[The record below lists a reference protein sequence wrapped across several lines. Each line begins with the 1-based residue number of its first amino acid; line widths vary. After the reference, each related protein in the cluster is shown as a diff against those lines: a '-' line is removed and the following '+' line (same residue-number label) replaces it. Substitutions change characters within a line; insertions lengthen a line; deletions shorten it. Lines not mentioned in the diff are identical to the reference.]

1 MAIRRISPLL
11 LLLLLVSLL
20 SPALGEEMRYT
31 LDDFAVYLEWQPKMT
46 FADEFLTTV
55 TLEVFEEGRFPEAA
69 LLERFPALAAREG
82 TSGERYLTCPLAD
95 GSALFLFIDNGSLT
109 SVCRMLPR
117 CTVEAFASIAEGASP
132 EVVAAVDPNTTASP
146 FLGWGPATYHCLADG
161 TFRQIRYRQ
170 TDSSKG
176 FVVDE
181 ITTIPQEDCL
191 CILRALRTADMP

>member
-1 MAIRRISPLL
+1 MTIRRTSLFILL
-11 LLLLLVSLL
+11 LLLASLL
-20 SPALGEEMRYT
+20 CPALGEETRCT
-31 LDDFAVYLEWQPKMT
+31 LDDFAAYLEWQPAT
-46 FADEFLTTV
+46 APADEFLTTV

-82 TSGERYLTCPLAD
+82 TGGERYLTCPLAD

-117 CTVEAFASIAEGASP
+117 CTVEAFASITEGASP
-132 EVVAAVDPNTTASP
+132 EAVAAVDPNTTANP
-146 FLGWGPATYHCLADG
+146 FLRWSPATYHCLADG